1 MRPYVHARTGILTS
15 EVSAGRAGRAA
26 EGRKERRRRGRWKGD
41 DAGTRQRQV
50 AALLWL
56 PAAAESARARRGAS
70 DGQGENERFLEGRGP
85 GRPRGPA
92 QPVGRLESERA
103 GWGGRK
109 GRVVRPKND
118 QRAAAPFHPHRYR
131 FFQLSVQ
138 PRAERQTITGGRRRG
153 CGRRKLAAAAM
164 KNACAFFAFGPPL
177 PRVSGG
183 PTPIA
188 EGKKKGSTA
197 TQDGGANHRR
207 YRYKYY
213 AWTDQLIYT

>member
-138 PRAERQTITGGRRRG
+138 PRAERQTIKDGRTATGLRAEKVGSCGDEECVRIFRVWSATAACFWRADADRRGKEKRQHCHPRRRG
-153 CGRRKLAAAAM
+153 ESSAV
-164 KNACAFFAFGPPL
+164 P
-177 PRVSGG
+177 V
-183 PTPIA
+183 
-188 EGKKKGSTA
+188 
-197 TQDGGANHRR
+197 
-207 YRYKYY
+207 
-213 AWTDQLIYT
+213 